1 MLARVPASSRAPS
14 PRDIMTNPFD
24 STQTTTAA
32 GAIPPAPVEPV
43 VPVPPPAPAP
53 LAGPAPAR
61 RSYSKWAIA
70 ILAPVLAVVVFAGG
84 VAVGDSGLV
93 NGAGSG
99 TANGPAASGDTS
111 AADLALIGEAW
122 KAIEDNYVDA
132 KDLNTQDLAYA
143 AIRGLVTA
151 VGDEGHTRF
160 LTADELKATDQ
171 SLSGTFVGIGVQLDS
186 DTTKGATIQTVIPGT
201 PAEAAGL
208 KRGDKITAVDGQ
220 ATTDQT
226 TDEVVS
232 RVRGP
237 EGEAVTLTI
246 VRDGGAPFDVKIVR
260 KKFDLPLVSWAMIP
274 GQDVAMIR
282 LDQFS
287 TGATKAIQDAIT
299 KSQAAG
305 AKKIVLDL
313 RGNPGGYVNEAI
325 GVASQFVGDGTVYQ
339 SVDRSGVEK
348 DVPVQPGGLATKIPL
363 VVLADGNTASSAEIV
378 TGAIQD
384 ADRGKVV
391 GEKTFGT
398 GTVLGRF
405 NLSDGSALSIGV
417 ERWLTRDGRPI
428 WHEGLEPDVKVAL
441 PDNTTPVVPDT
452 LKDMTAAQL
461 AATKDAQLLK
471 ALDVLKSA
479 N

>member
-1 MLARVPASSRAPS
+1 M
-14 PRDIMTNPFD
+14 
-24 STQTTTAA
+24 
-32 GAIPPAPVEPV
+32 
-43 VPVPPPAPAP
+43 
-53 LAGPAPAR
+53 
-61 RSYSKWAIA
+61 
-70 ILAPVLAVVVFAGG
+70 
-84 VAVGDSGLV
+84 
-93 NGAGSG
+93 
-99 TANGPAASGDTS
+99 
-111 AADLALIGEAW
+111 
-122 KAIEDNYVDA
+122 
-132 KDLNTQDLAYA
+132 
-143 AIRGLVTA
+143 
-151 VGDEGHTRF
+151 
-160 LTADELKATDQ
+160 
-171 SLSGTFVGIGVQLDS
+171 
-186 DTTKGATIQTVIPGT
+186 IPGT

-220 ATTDQT
+220 PTTDQT
-226 TDEVVS
+226 TDEVVA

-260 KKFDLPLVSWAMIP
+260 KKFDLPLVSWAMVP

-299 KSQAAG
+299 KAQAAG

-348 DVPVQPGGLATKIPL
+348 DVPVQPGGLATRIPL

-428 WHEGLEPDVKVAL
+428 WHEGLEPDFKVAL

>member
-32 GAIPPAPVEPV
+32 GAIPAAPVEPV
-43 VPVPPPAPAP
+43 VPVPPPAPS

-61 RSYSKWAIA
+61 RGYSKWAIA
-70 ILAPVLAVVVFAGG
+70 ILAPVLAVVVFASG

-132 KDLNTQDLAYA
+132 KNLNDPRPRVRRDPRASP
-143 AIRGLVTA
+143 TA

-160 LTADELKATDQ
+160 LTADEVKATDQ

-186 DTTKGATIQTVIPGT
+186 DTTKGATIQSVIPGT

-220 ATTDQT
+220 PTTGQT

-246 VRDGGAPFDVKIVR
+246 VRDGGAPFDVTIVR
-260 KKFDLPLVSWAMIP
+260 KKFDLPLVSWAMVP

-287 TGATKAIQDAIT
+287 TGATKDIAGRHHEGEGGGRQEDRPRPARQPRRLRERGDRRREPVRRRRHRVPERRPQRRREGRPRPAGRPRDQDP
-299 KSQAAG
+299 AG
-305 AKKIVLDL
+305 RP
-313 RGNPGGYVNEAI
+313 RGR
-325 GVASQFVGDGTVYQ
+325 QH
-339 SVDRSGVEK
+339 
-348 DVPVQPGGLATKIPL
+348 
-363 VVLADGNTASSAEIV
+363 
-378 TGAIQD
+378 
-384 ADRGKVV
+384 
-391 GEKTFGT
+391 GE
-398 GTVLGRF
+398 LGR
-405 NLSDGSALSIGV
+405 DRHRRDPGRRTAARWSARRRSAPAPCSAAS
-417 ERWLTRDGRPI
+417 TSPTGRP
-428 WHEGLEPDVKVAL
+428 
-441 PDNTTPVVPDT
+441 
-452 LKDMTAAQL
+452 
-461 AATKDAQLLK
+461 
-471 ALDVLKSA
+471 
-479 N
+479 

>member
-1 MLARVPASSRAPS
+1 M
-14 PRDIMTNPFD
+14 MTNPFD
-24 STQTTTAA
+24 PGQTSAA
-32 GAIPPAPVEPV
+32 ADAFPAVPVEPV
-43 VPVPPPAPAP
+43 VPTPPPAPTPSISA
-53 LAGPAPAR
+53 PAPAR
-61 RSYSKWAIA
+61 RGYSKWAIA
-70 ILAPVLAVVVFAGG
+70 ILAPLLAVVVFAGG

-93 NGAGSG
+93 NGAG
-99 TANGPAASGDTS
+99 ANGAPAASGDPG

-132 KDLNTQDLAYA
+132 KSLNTRDLAYA
-143 AIRGLVTA
+143 AIRGLATA

-186 DTTKGATIQTVIPGT
+186 DASKGATIQAVIPGT

-220 ATTDQT
+220 ATTGQT
-226 TDEVVS
+226 TDDVVS
-232 RVRGP
+232 KVRGP

-260 KKFDLPLVSWAMIP
+260 KKFDLPLVSWAMVP

-287 TGATKAIQDAIT
+287 TGATKGIEDAIT
-299 KSQAAG
+299 KAKAAG
-305 AKKIVLDL
+305 AKQIVLDL

-325 GVASQFVGDGTVYQ
+325 GVASQFVGDGIVYQ
-339 SVDRSGVEK
+339 SVDRSGTEK

-363 VVLADGNTASSAEIV
+363 VVLADGDTASSAEIV

-384 ADRGKVV
+384 AGRGKVV

-441 PDNTTPVVPDT
+441 PDNATPVTPDV
-452 LKDMTAAQL
+452 LRGLTAAEL
-461 AATKDAQLLK
+461 AASKDAQLLK

-479 N
+479 S